1 MIDLKLSF
9 QKNESNTK
17 LTVTDITNW
26 QESGIV
32 RTQKRL
38 FLFLLNGSVLTSSI
52 ANASTLNVTS
62 WESTDPLDGVYKA
75 LFVSALP
82 YNILTS
88 YIKNSIV
95 EYNEKL
101 YIAIKE
107 IEAGVEVEGSSCWK
121 EVIDPD
127 IIFDLT
133 SFPNFSYTI
142 GYFFN
147 DDHLN
152 VCVGKKAIAY
162 AKNDCGCTD
171 TCSMIEDL
179 AWTQIYH
186 TAAVY
191 AFGFGDYKDAGKFIE
206 MANSRCGIQSAS
218 SPCNCN

>member
-9 QKNESNTK
+9 QKNEGNTK
-17 LTVTDITNW
+17 LTVTDTTDW
-26 QESGIV
+26 QGSGIV
-32 RTQKRL
+32 RTEKRL

-52 ANASTLNVTS
+52 ANAITLNVTS
-62 WESTDPLDGVYKA
+62 WESTDPIDGVYKA
-75 LFVSALP
+75 LLISAVP
-82 YNILTS
+82 YSILVPH
-88 YIKNSIV
+88 IKNSLV

-107 IEAGVEVEGSSCWK
+107 IEAGEVIEGSSCWK
-121 EVIDPD
+121 EVTDPEL
-127 IIFDLT
+127 IFSLT

-142 GYFFN
+142 GYFFS

-152 VCVGKKAIAY
+152 ICVGKKAIAY
-162 AKNDCGCTD
+162 AKNDCNCTD
-171 TCSMIEDL
+171 TCSMIEDFS
-179 AWTQIYH
+179 WTQIYH

-206 MANSRCGIQSAS
+206 MANSRCANQGTS